1 MASQLAGLGSHIMRL
16 ERAKTAFFE
25 AEAERLETLIEFLK
39 VRNRLRS
46 EGLLY

>member
-1 MASQLAGLGSHIMRL
+1 MRL